1 MHPISLEELATILQT
16 SISPVVLISAVGLL
30 LLSMTNRLGRTI
42 DRARILSK
50 EIKKVPPQEAGKLI
64 VEIKILYRR
73 SKILRSAISCA
84 SFSIL
89 CTSLMIVS
97 LFAIYIY
104 GFILHS
110 IVVYLFVVSLV
121 FLVASLVLFIKDL
134 SVSLNALRLEI
145 EEHI

>member
-1 MHPISLEELATILQT
+1 MQSVSLEELATILQT

-42 DRARILSK
+42 DRSRILSG
-50 EIKKVPPQEAGKLI
+50 ELKKGMPQEAGKLN
-64 VEIKILYRR
+64 VEIRILYRR
-73 SKILRSAISCA
+73 SKMLRSAISCA

-104 GFILHS
+104 DFVLHS
-110 IVVYLFVVSLV
+110 VVVYLFVISLAFLVVSLI
-121 FLVASLVLFIKDL
+121 LFIKDL
-134 SVSLNALRLEI
+134 SVSLNALHLEI
-145 EEHI
+145 EEHL